1 MNGYTEN
8 LADFGYMEQDKAKD
22 IFEAWKLNGLPRD
35 FDNDGVKLAFNM
47 NSGNVF
53 LTNAE
58 YQVSMCGDNEEL
70 YSFLK
75 RNKYEYHLAG
85 IGDLKYLTPDCGDE
99 EQVNKKFQERIN
111 GFVSSPSF
119 QPIYQ
124 KENLY
129 VVFKIV

>member
-1 MNGYTEN
+1 MG
-8 LADFGYMEQDKAKD
+8 
-22 IFEAWKLNGLPRD
+22 LN
-35 FDNDGVKLAFNM
+35 
-47 NSGNVF
+47 
-53 LTNAE
+53 
-58 YQVSMCGDNEEL
+58 NEEL

-75 RNKYEYHLAG
+75 RNKYEYLLAG

>member
-70 YSFLK
+70 YSF
-75 RNKYEYHLAG
+75 Y
-85 IGDLKYLTPDCGDE
+85 
-99 EQVNKKFQERIN
+99 
-111 GFVSSPSF
+111 SSPYEGYEGSF
-119 QPIYQ
+119 DDLLDEYKNMN
-124 KENLY
+124 KEDQEWFRGIAQNINRLDEIK
-129 VVFKIV
+129 KIA